1 MENKQK
7 NRLYSLRTERGL
19 SLGKLSSKL
28 KDKGI
33 SVSSSQLSYY
43 EKGVRSPRNQDFWNE
58 AADFFGVSTGY
69 LLGYNDVPDK
79 YRGDEILIDN
89 GEGGFTSLSTSR
101 HRELMEEYNER
112 IKKEFINFLRLHDF
126 VLSDNEIQA
135 ILEHITKLDVNSGG
149 NIDYKRIIT
158 DQAGAP
164 RKYLVENGYKELGD
178 LFQSSKGLEDFYKEK
193 GYDPDYTF

>member
-1 MENKQK
+1 MTDK
-7 NRLYSLRTERGL
+7 NRLKELRFKKYSSQKRFYDEIIKEKLGLNITLRTYQNWEIPENKIKSKPAQIL
-19 SLGKLSSKL
+19 ADYFEVSL
-28 KDKGI
+28 
-33 SVSSSQLSYY
+33 
-43 EKGVRSPRNQDFWNE
+43 
-58 AADFFGVSTGY
+58 AY
-69 LLGYNDVPDK
+69 LLGYSDVPDK
-79 YRGDEILIDN
+79 YRDDELLIDN
-89 GEGGFTSLSTSR
+89 GEGGFTSLSMSR

>member
-1 MENKQK
+1 MNRLKELRKQK
-7 NRLYSLRTERGL
+7 DGGMTQKDLATAVGIPYRTLQRW
-19 SLGKLSSKL
+19 
-28 KDKGI
+28 
-33 SVSSSQLSYY
+33 
-43 EKGVRSPRNQDFWNE
+43 EKGETDIKSKPAQIL
-58 AADFFGVSTGY
+58 ADYFGVSLAY
-69 LLGYNDVPDK
+69 LLGSSDVPDK
-79 YRGDEILIDN
+79 YRDDEVLIAN
-89 GEGGFTSLSTSR
+89 GEGGFTSLSPSR
-101 HRELMEEYNER
+101 HNELLKEYNER